1 MSENRKKCRQRGSN
15 FGTNFGNFEKT
26 PSLKGARSLNWM
38 VPETGIE
45 RARPGLRPTQKQQVR
60 LSSSSRTLNEPL
72 LFADRNGAG
81 NRNRTGPPRA
91 ATYAKA
97 AGSSFKQLQDFKRT
111 TFIC

>member
-81 NRNRTGPPRA
+81 NRNRTGQLLITNHSHA
-91 ATYAKA
+91 GLTY
-97 AGSSFKQLQDFKRT
+97 FDQ
-111 TFIC
+111 